1 MACEVSRYRQCEGM
15 CDVMSGINMQMMML
29 QMGRDDDND
38 DTSHAV
44 HDIALCSIAR
54 TAEEEEPLDGLLNE
68 HLDFDVAL
76 DAVDHFAL
84 DPLLLLG
91 GDPHDR
97 VRVGLRGVAPRT
109 RWRRCQH
116 LISDYVR
123 VY

>member
-54 TAEEEEPLDGLLNE
+54 TAKEEEPLDGLLN
-68 HLDFDVAL
+68 LDFDLNVLL
-76 DAVDHFAL
+76 DAVHKSAFDA
-84 DPLLLLG
+84 LLLLG
-91 GDPHDR
+91 GGPHNR
-97 VRVGLRGVAPRT
+97 IREGLRGVAPGP
-109 RWRRCQH
+109 
-116 LISDYVR
+116 S
-123 VY
+123 